1 MQYICSEK
9 PVSLLQKG
17 KALTRGSQCFDM
29 AHAMHCLNR
38 YNASPLLCQRIAFHP
53 TMNRLY
59 FAKKAPFFFC
69 SSLNVSFPVMLN
81 LFSFVQFAY
90 ARHSSSKLVSALAQ
104 SQISA
109 SVRGE
114 VIEMTRCEI
123 LKRVIRPRSSKT
135 SLFFRIR
142 YGQHDICVLKTQNS
156 RLITH
161 CSLLTASTMQKYL
174 LLKGLLFG
182 RWWPHPHRKP

>member
-1 MQYICSEK
+1 M
-9 PVSLLQKG
+9 
-17 KALTRGSQCFDM
+17 TRGSQCFDM

-109 SVRGE
+109 SVRGD
-114 VIEMTRCEI
+114 VLEMARCEI
-123 LKRVIRPRSSKT
+123 LKQV
-135 SLFFRIR
+135 
-142 YGQHDICVLKTQNS
+142 QDDICVLT
-156 RLITH
+156 TH
-161 CSLLTASTMQKYL
+161 CSQLITQTPTTK
-174 LLKGLLFG
+174 F
-182 RWWPHPHRKP
+182 HPPPVLRHPR

>member
-38 YNASPLLCQRIAFHP
+38 CNASLLLCQRIAFHP

-109 SVRGE
+109 SGSGE
-114 VIEMTRCEI
+114 VIEMTRCEN
-123 LKRVIRPRSSKT
+123 LKRVILFALAHQKHL
-135 SLFFRIR
+135 LFFRIR
-142 YGQHDICVLKTQNS
+142 YGQDDICVLITQNS

-161 CSLLTASTMQKYL
+161 RSPLLQCRNI
-174 LLKGLLFG
+174 FF
-182 RWWPHPHRKP
+182 

>member
-9 PVSLLQKG
+9 PIFLFQKG

-38 YNASPLLCQRIAFHP
+38 CNASPLLCQRIAFHP

-109 SVRGE
+109 S
-114 VIEMTRCEI
+114 
-123 LKRVIRPRSSKT
+123 
-135 SLFFRIR
+135 LFFRIR
-142 YGQHDICVLKTQNS
+142 YGQHDICVLITQNS

-161 CSLLTASTMQKYL
+161 CSSLTASTMQKYL